1 MLVVMMLS
9 GPVIQN
15 RTSVGTTARVLM
27 YVDASAS
34 MKATDEQMETQR
46 KLRILRRLG
55 WLEGGR
61 MKLPLGMHWIGWA
74 NCVASSPR
82 WRQTRP
88 TISETTWSRAN

>member
-55 WLEGGR
+55 WLEGGADEAAAGDALDR
-61 MKLPLGMHWIGWA
+61 LGELRRVLTAMAADTA
-74 NCVASSPR
+74 NNLR
-82 WRQTRP
+82 
-88 TISETTWSRAN
+88 TTWSRAN